1 MIEAYKIATNMTIT
15 GDAQK
20 KMMEFLNIV
29 EKTSV
34 QMEKF
39 IKLLKWTDVTFTTF
53 GKEARMGTMAMRQ
66 FDASLISAGRD
77 AVRARGQI
85 DGLRNSM
92 RSLNAAGG
100 GRRGGGGFG
109 GFGSGMLGGMA
120 SRYFAPATAAYGAY
134 SLGKASFEADI
145 EFEKKI
151 NQLRARGY
159 TPAQIKDVREWVNKT
174 NIAGVSSTGMIDAY
188 VDALMAT
195 QDPSQAK
202 FLAPSLAKGASYA
215 SATYGG
221 ITGSQQQDLV
231 RFAEYRSG
239 GDAAKT
245 KAGIELGLQIMALSG
260 GSIKPNQLRA
270 LTKYGGGAVSRL
282 SDSALAGLE
291 PIIQMMG
298 GSSLGTGLQTGSLQ
312 LIGGQMSTAKG
323 KSLSDLG
330 MFDKGGIN
338 YDKSGRTLGSK
349 FGKFKFAGDLQT
361 DPFKF
366 LMQDYLPRLAK
377 KGITDP
383 GKIDQRIQ
391 YDFTRKFAQ
400 ALILMNDNQAKILR
414 TLVAA
419 KQIQKGDVMY
429 DAWLKT
435 PSGAQSTFGASW
447 AKFEKALGKFEE
459 PQVVAGL
466 TFASKIL
473 DMLSYA
479 LTKLGDAG
487 LNKTGFSELVSGNHS
502 ITGIAKSLAMT
513 LPPVNLYVSGKKLA
527 EILWSNTPNQM
538 VDHGSNQ
545 ILPSYHGI
553 SPSANTLGGGMSQ

>member
-20 KMMEFLNIV
+20 KMMEFFNIV
-29 EKTSV
+29 QKTSV
-34 QMEKF
+34 EMEKF
-39 IKLLKWTDVTFTTF
+39 IKLLKLTDVTFNTF
-53 GKEARMGTMAMRQ
+53 GKEARMGTMAIRQ

-85 DGLRNSM
+85 DGLKNSM
-92 RSLNAAGG
+92 KSLNAAGG
-100 GRRGGGGFG
+100 SRGFG
-109 GFGSGMLGGMA
+109 GFGAGMIGGLA
-120 SRYFAPATAAYGAY
+120 SRYIAPAAVAYGAY
-134 SLGKASFEADI
+134 SLGKASFQSDI

-151 NQLRARGY
+151 GQLTARGY
-159 TPAQIKDVREWVNKT
+159 TPSQIKDVRGWVARN
-174 NIAGVSSTGMIDAY
+174 NISGVSSTGMIDAY

-215 SATYGG
+215 AATYGG

-245 KAGIELGLQIMALSG
+245 KAGIELGFQIMALSG

-282 SDSALAGLE
+282 SDSALSGLE

-323 KSLSDLG
+323 KSLSNLG
-330 MFDKGGIN
+330 MFDRGGIN
-338 YDKSGRTLGSK
+338 YDASGRTLGSK
-349 FGKFKFAGDLQT
+349 FGKFRFANDLQT
-361 DPFKF
+361 DPFRF
-366 LMQDYLPRLAK
+366 LMRDYLPALAK

-383 GKIDQRIQ
+383 GQIDQRIQ
-391 YDFTRKFAQ
+391 YDFSRKFAQ

-414 TLVAA
+414 TMVAA
-419 KQIQKGDVMY
+419 KQIQKGDPMY
-429 DAWLKT
+429 AAFLKT
-435 PSGAQSTFGASW
+435 SLGAQTTLGKSWQTF
-447 AKFEKALGKFEE
+447 ETALGKFEE
-459 PQVVAGL
+459 PTVTAGL
-466 TFASKIL
+466 TIASKIL
-473 DMLSYA
+473 DGLSYA
-479 LTKLGDAG
+479 LTKLSDAG
-487 LNKTGFSELVSGNHS
+487 LNRTPLSELINGDHS
-502 ITGIAKSLAMT
+502 ITGIAKSLAQT
-513 LPPVNLYVSGKKLA
+513 IPAVKLYMSGKQLA
-527 EILWSNTPNQM
+527 QIVWANLPNQM
-538 VDHGSNQ
+538 TDLGTTQ
-545 ILPSYHGI
+545 IIPAYHGI
-553 SPSANTLGGGMSQ
+553 SPSANTVGGGMSV